1 MLRSGI
7 GSYIHSGSPFFIVLY
22 SKPSF
27 FISST
32 KKNLFHVCKDPR
44 TGNLLSLQIK
54 NRICFHFCVLA
65 FMGRPT
71 VAIINVVVSHD
82 VFNSSY
88 SDNFCR
94 SPAFVCRGLLLPV
107 DGYSGVQGG
116 RGRGHGLLQPPPTC
130 PGPTY
135 PRPRPQQQPAP
146 PRRATALGRGRP
158 VPCRGN
164 TAGANLRRLLGLGV
178 CSCAPISGT
187 CGTQHRGL
195 LTTPSPGYRQETR
208 REAAATESQSVTSG
222 QCRSAESPS
231 CHLPRYCRYSR
242 HLYLHKS
249 PPPPP
254 PPHSASG
261 GCWTRCPRA

>member
-1 MLRSGI
+1 
-7 GSYIHSGSPFFIVLY
+7 
-22 SKPSF
+22 
-27 FISST
+27 
-32 KKNLFHVCKDPR
+32 
-44 TGNLLSLQIK
+44 
-54 NRICFHFCVLA
+54 
-65 FMGRPT
+65 MGRPT

-88 SDNFCR
+88 SDIFCR

-146 PRRATALGRGRP
+146 PRRATPLGRGRP
-158 VPCRGN
+158 VPRRGN

-208 REAAATESQSVTSG
+208 REAAATDTQSVTSG

-254 PPHSASG
+254 PTHSPRG

>member
-1 MLRSGI
+1 
-7 GSYIHSGSPFFIVLY
+7 
-22 SKPSF
+22 
-27 FISST
+27 
-32 KKNLFHVCKDPR
+32 
-44 TGNLLSLQIK
+44 
-54 NRICFHFCVLA
+54 
-65 FMGRPT
+65 MGRPT

-158 VPCRGN
+158 VPRRGN

-249 PPPPP
+249 HHHTAPAEDAGLAARGPDG
-254 PPHSASG
+254 AAGAVIARG
-261 GCWTRCPRA
+261 GGAGAGLHRPRALAHDGQVLGPPLAPRLRGRRGPQAGAAAPRAAQPVR